1 MTHCLA
7 RMQTLGFPAQMR
19 ILILILI
26 NVPCTNEN
34 TGFYTL
40 VDLSDQDGLNVIR
53 VLLALRKISTS
64 PELTVQLVPD

>member
-1 MTHCLA
+1 MAEVLV
-7 RMQTLGFPAQMR
+7 QTPGLPAQMR

-40 VDLSDQDGLNVIR
+40 VDLPDQDGLNVIR
-53 VLLALRKISTS
+53 VLLALRKISAS
-64 PELTVQLVPD
+64 L

>member
-1 MTHCLA
+1 
-7 RMQTLGFPAQMR
+7 MQTLGFPAQMS
-19 ILILILI
+19 IFILILI

-40 VDLSDQDGLNVIR
+40 VDLPDQDGLNVIR

-64 PELTVQLVPD
+64 PELTVQSVPD